1 MTTVAPSPTCGPK
14 LEALSH
20 IDIGKLSQSEL
31 HALSLCSDSAYDLRR
46 TNDVVIPQL
55 DRSLF
60 NESAGSRRQTYS
72 RLRHQHHR
80 SRVPGLHPST
90 SKPKPPSSSDPENHA
105 IMHFLKF
112 FIHNPNSH
120 SPPPP
125 PPPLPPPPLPPPTTT
140 QPAISGVQEKTLLLM
155 NDREKKRK
163 RGRKP
168 KDKMKLKEND
178 VGVEVEIMNKNGEVV
193 DLKKLENNGDELYS
207 GELDKR
213 TVGLQ
218 SEEEVLGFVRDLE
231 GEWCSRRKRRKYVD
245 ASGFGDTLPI
255 GWKLLLALRRRD
267 GRVWVYCR
275 RYVSPTGQQF
285 ISCKEAS
292 SYLRSH
298 FLTGEA
304 NQLTQQADDTVS
316 KSVSNFHSNTS
327 LVLST
332 DIQENPHSLREGDL
346 AKHDIVAHS
355 AVPSSSTLDLHGNEI
370 SLMEMDNLPEVK
382 VQDIFECYKCNLTF
396 EEKNAYLQHLFSF
409 HQRTTRRYRVGPS
422 VGDGVIIRD
431 GKYECQ
437 FCHKVF
443 EERRSYNGHVGVHV
457 RNNARG
463 TVDVSAVV
471 AADKRVQS
479 PHQDGLLLGTCK
491 MDALIE
497 IAQNSVVETSAA
509 RVATKVS
516 SMPSSTTM
524 NFDGST
530 PTNIDQVVR
539 PSADTGVSGANDFKA
554 ETCHE
559 QGRNQPDKTCM
570 EVDKDKSGE
579 ILANNFS
586 PRVISTNDSEQ
597 PEGDEAKEAGS
608 DKPMGGLGSKQ
619 MKENDDHQSGTMELT
634 FQEIASQ
641 YALTSSSVSMVQSLH
656 NDSEHSDGA
665 GMKMDGTVK
674 VAAGNGNSLTKAND
688 VESETMELTFQ
699 ENATLNR
706 LTSSSVSMVQLF
718 CSDSEHPESD
728 DIRKDGNDKLA
739 VGLGNHL
746 TKANNDVESK
756 TMEFTLQQNAT
767 QDGLASF
774 SEPMV
779 QSFHNFTGILSGS
792 SKDNGEF
799 SAIGQNLDN
808 ETGFEE
814 LRLDEIE
821 HFKYSFDVG
830 HESSSLPS
838 VSIGLGNDARME
850 EVFASVGFDSGG
862 IILNMEGPDQLSTV
876 CVWCRAEFQLEA
888 YDTEAHSD
896 SIGFMCPDCKAKI
909 SGHLESGLSMSPHN
923 F

>member
-1 MTTVAPSPTCGPK
+1 MTTVAPAPTCGPK
-14 LEALSH
+14 LESLSH
-20 IDIGKLSQSEL
+20 IDISKLSQSEL

-90 SKPKPPSSSDPENHA
+90 SKPKPPSSSDPENHS

-112 FIHNPNSH
+112 FIHNPNSDT
-120 SPPPP
+120 PPPP
-125 PPPLPPPPLPPPTTT
+125 PPPLPPPPLPPPIT

-155 NDREKKRK
+155 NDREKNRK
-163 RGRKP
+163 RGRKA

-178 VGVEVEIMNKNGEVV
+178 VGVEVEIVNKNGEVV

-207 GELDKR
+207 GELEKR
-213 TVGLQ
+213 TAGLQ

-231 GEWCSRRKRRKYVD
+231 GAWCSRRKRRKYVD
-245 ASGFGDTLPI
+245 ASGFGDTLPV

-275 RYVSPTGQQF
+275 RYVSPTSQQF

-298 FLTGEA
+298 FSSGEA

-316 KSVSNFHSNTS
+316 KSVSNFRSNTS

-332 DIQENPHSLREGDL
+332 DIQENSHSLQEGDL
-346 AKHDIVAHS
+346 AKHGIVAHS
-355 AVPSSSTLDLHGNEI
+355 VVPSSSTLDLRGNEI
-370 SLMEMDNLPEVK
+370 SLMDMDNLPEVK

-463 TVDVSAVV
+463 TVDVSAAV

-491 MDALIE
+491 MDSLIE
-497 IAQNSVVETSAA
+497 IAQNSVVETSSARAA
-509 RVATKVS
+509 MKVS

-524 NFDGST
+524 NFDGSM

-539 PSADTGVSGANDFKA
+539 PTADTGLSDARDFKA

-579 ILANNFS
+579 ILANNFY

-597 PEGDEAKEAGS
+597 PESDEAKEAGS
-608 DKPMGGLGSKQ
+608 DKPMVGLGKKQ
-619 MKENDDHQSGTMELT
+619 MEENDDLLSGTMELT

-641 YALTSSSVSMVQSLH
+641 NALTSSSVSMVQSLH
-656 NDSEHSDGA
+656 NDSEHSEDA
-665 GMKMDGTVK
+665 GIKKDGTDK

-706 LTSSSVSMVQLF
+706 TTSSSVSMAQLF
-718 CSDSEHPESD
+718 RSDSEHSESD
-728 DIRKDGNDKLA
+728 DMKKDENKLA
-739 VGLGNHL
+739 IGLGNNL
-746 TKANNDVESK
+746 TKANNEVESE
-756 TMEFTLQQNAT
+756 TMEFTLQQNAS

-774 SEPMV
+774 SEPMA

-799 SAIGQNLDN
+799 SAIGQNLDS
-808 ETGFEE
+808 ETGFDE

-821 HFKYSFDVG
+821 HFKYSFDIG
-830 HESSSLPS
+830 HASSSLPS

-850 EVFASVGFDSGG
+850 EVFASVEFDSGG
-862 IILNMEGPDQLSTV
+862 IILNMEEPDQLSTV

-909 SGHLESGLSMSPHN
+909 SGHLEGGLSMSPHN